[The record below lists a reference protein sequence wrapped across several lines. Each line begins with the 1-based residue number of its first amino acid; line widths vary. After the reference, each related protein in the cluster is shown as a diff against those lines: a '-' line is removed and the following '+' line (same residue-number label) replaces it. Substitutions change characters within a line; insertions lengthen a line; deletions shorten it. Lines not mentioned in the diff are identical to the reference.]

1 MNTESGGPAPGVG
14 PLLLVSWLKSIL
26 RGIDRVS
33 YAGVVACMM
42 AMAGLVAAQV
52 FFRYALDSS
61 IDSADELSRLFF
73 VWSMF
78 LAIPHGIKVG
88 IHIGIDIVVRQFGDR
103 LQDIVFRAM
112 SGASAILM
120 VLVFYTA
127 IFVVADKWQDL
138 MPTIDITA
146 AVYYIAVL
154 ICAGHSF
161 LHLAVLT
168 LGGAGVW
175 EETAA

>member
-1 MNTESGGPAPGVG
+1 MSAQPRGPAPIAG
-14 PLLLVSWLKSIL
+14 PLLFHRLKTVL

-33 YAGVVACMM
+33 HAGVVACMM

-52 FFRYALDSS
+52 FFRYALSSS

-88 IHIGIDIVVRQFGDR
+88 IHVGIDVLVRQFTDR
-103 LQDIVFRAM
+103 LQDIAFRAM
-112 SGASAILM
+112 SGAGAILM

-161 LHLAVLT
+161 LHLAVLAW
-168 LGGAGVW
+168 GGAGAW
-175 EETAA
+175 EEAAA

>member
-1 MNTESGGPAPGVG
+1 MSAGSGGPAPIAG
-14 PLLLVSWLKSIL
+14 PLFLRWLKAVL

-33 YAGVVACMM
+33 YGGVVACMM

-52 FFRYALDSS
+52 FFRYVLSSS

-88 IHIGIDIVVRQFGDR
+88 IHVGIDIVVRQFTDR
-103 LQDIVFRAM
+103 LQDIAFRAM

-154 ICAGHSF
+154 ICAGHSC
-161 LHLAVLT
+161 LHLVVLM
-168 LGGAGVW
+168 LGGARVW
-175 EETAA
+175 EDAAA

>member
-1 MNTESGGPAPGVG
+1 MNTDAGGPAPAAG
-14 PLLLVSWLKSIL
+14 PLLLSRLKSLL
-26 RGIDRVS
+26 RSIDRVS
-33 YAGVVACMM
+33 YVGVVVCMM

-52 FFRYALDSS
+52 FFRYALSSS

-78 LAIPHGIKVG
+78 LAIPHGIKMGIHVG
-88 IHIGIDIVVRQFGDR
+88 IDVLVRQFADR

-112 SGASAILM
+112 SGAGAILM

-161 LHLAVLT
+161 LHLVVLT
-168 LGGAGVW
+168 LGGAAVW
-175 EETAA
+175 DEAGA